1 MGGIRHIV
9 FDIGNVLVHYDP
21 EIPYRRLIPD
31 EERRRWFLANV
42 CTPAWNIEQDRGR
55 RWTDAEALLIADY
68 PDEAENIR
76 GFRRY
81 WHEMVPHSHD
91 GSIALLERLIE
102 RGHDVTMLT
111 NFASD
116 TFAEARER
124 FAFLKWPRGVTVS
137 GDVGLIK
144 PERAIY
150 DHHAATFELDPSATI
165 FVDDN
170 TRNVDGARAA
180 GWHAVRFTDALTLAE
195 HFRRLGMAA

>member
-1 MGGIRHIV
+1 MSGIRHIV
-9 FDIGNVLVHYDP
+9 FDIGKVLVHYDP

-68 PDEAENIR
+68 PDEADNIR

-81 WHEMVPHSHD
+81 WHEMVPHPHD
-91 GSIALLERLIE
+91 GSVALLEGLIK
-102 RGHDVTMLT
+102 RGRDVTLLT
-111 NFASD
+111 NAASD
-116 TFAEARER
+116 TFAEMRER
-124 FAFLKWPRGVTVS
+124 FAFLKKPRGATVS

-150 DHHAATFELDPSATI
+150 DHHAATFELEPPATI
-165 FVDDN
+165 LIDDN
-170 TRNVDGARAA
+170 PHNVDGAKAA
-180 GWHAVRFTDALTLAE
+180 GWHAVRFTDAVTLAE
-195 HFRRLGMAA
+195 HLRSFGVEA